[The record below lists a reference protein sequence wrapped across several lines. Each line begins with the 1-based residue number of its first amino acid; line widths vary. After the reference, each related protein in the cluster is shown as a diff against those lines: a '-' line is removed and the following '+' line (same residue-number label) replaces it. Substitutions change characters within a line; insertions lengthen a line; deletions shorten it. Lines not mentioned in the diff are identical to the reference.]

1 MKKQFLIL
9 LIAGIAGM
17 AASCRKDP
25 SNNTTG
31 NTTTTQ
37 YGKTKLEFF
46 NNVGSSALNM
56 NTQWYKNENGDSFMV
71 SKFNYY
77 ISNVKLTGVNGT
89 ANYAEQNSY
98 HLVQQSDASS
108 QSFDMANV
116 PYGKY
121 TSITFTIGVDSLM
134 NVSGAQAGALDPLNG
149 MFWDWNTGYIM
160 LKFEGKSPQAK
171 ATNEVLQLHL
181 GGFSGANSVVK
192 TVTLSFADPIEVGA
206 NTPHIHLTADVLAL
220 FKAPNKI
227 DFSTIST
234 IMTPGAN
241 AKKLADN
248 YANMFTVT
256 YAGL

>member
-9 LIAGIAGM
+9 LITGIVAM

-25 SNNTTG
+25 SNNTG
-31 NTTTTQ
+31 TTTTQ

-46 NNVGSSALNM
+46 NNVGSSKLNM

-77 ISNVKLTGVNGT
+77 ISNVKLTGVSGT
-89 ANYAEQNSY
+89 GNYAEPNSY
-98 HLVQQSDASS
+98 HLVQESDASS
-108 QSFDMANV
+108 QSFDMSNV

-121 TSITFTIGVDSLM
+121 SSITFTIGIDSLM

-160 LKFEGKSPQAK
+160 MKFEGTSPQAK
-171 ATNEVLQLHL
+171 TTNGVLQLHL

-192 TVTLSFADPIEVGA
+192 TVTLSFDEPIQVGG
-206 NTPHIHLTADVLAL
+206 NTPHVHLTADVLAL
-220 FKAPNKI
+220 FKSPNKI
-227 DFSTIST
+227 DFSNTAT
-234 IMTPGAN
+234 IMTPGAA
-241 AKKLADN
+241 AKKIADN
-248 YANMFTVT
+248 YANMFTIT